1 MGLKQLQRCGLVWF
15 FVWDVLEDALMKL
28 DIKSEK
34 ENEIMTLRLLTCR
47 DSIINGTGGNRNRK
61 MFGWKMSSVSDVLK
75 M

>member
-34 ENEIMTLRLLTCR
+34 EN
-47 DSIINGTGGNRNRK
+47 
-61 MFGWKMSSVSDVLK
+61 
-75 M
+75 